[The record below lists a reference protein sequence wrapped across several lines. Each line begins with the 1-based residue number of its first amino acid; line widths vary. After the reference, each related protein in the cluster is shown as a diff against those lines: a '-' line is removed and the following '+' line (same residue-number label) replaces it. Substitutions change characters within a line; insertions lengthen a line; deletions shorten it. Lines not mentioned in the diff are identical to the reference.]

1 MRVSL
6 STGDPRMTI
15 PLALLSGSQID
26 RKLPALQ
33 PAAKTLAGMTPA
45 AGWISVLRESL
56 GMTTTALA
64 RRLHIAQQNV
74 VKLEN
79 SERAGT
85 VTLASLRRAAEA
97 LDADLVYAIVP
108 RKKLRDTVSARA
120 ALETAQKRI
129 ASVAHSMRLEAQG
142 LSDKQLE
149 EQVEELARD
158 LEHRPRELWR

>member
-1 MRVSL
+1 MAI
-6 STGDPRMTI
+6 PRT
-15 PLALLSGSQID
+15 LLSASQID

-33 PAAKTLAGMTPA
+33 GAVKTLASMTPA

-56 GMTTTALA
+56 GMTTTAFA
-64 RRLHIAQQNV
+64 RRLRIAQQNV
-74 VKLEN
+74 VKLES

-85 VTLASLRRAAEA
+85 VTLATLRRAAEA

-108 RKKLRDTVSARA
+108 RKKLRDTISARA
-120 ALETAQKRI
+120 REMAQKRI

-149 EQVEELARD
+149 EQIDELARD
-158 LEHRPRELWR
+158 LERRPRELWR